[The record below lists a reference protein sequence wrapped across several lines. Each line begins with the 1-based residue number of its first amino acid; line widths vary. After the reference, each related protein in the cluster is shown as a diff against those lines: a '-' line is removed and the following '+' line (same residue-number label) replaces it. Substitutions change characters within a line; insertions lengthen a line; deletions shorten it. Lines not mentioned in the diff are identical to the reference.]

1 MWVENDVMYIGYY
14 SGGARVVD
22 VSGELRGNLYRQGR
36 EMARLWTGDAKGFR
50 PNIPFAW
57 GAQPHD
63 GLIYFN
69 DIHTGIWATKDGR
82 SSRTRHTEALT
93 VDGPQDVDASSLWTD
108 IDAAHHRQGP
118 EVENLDRA
126 RLGRNAL
133 YGDERVAV
141 IG

>member
-69 DIHTGIWATKDGR
+69 DIHTGIWVTKWSIQAER
-82 SSRTRHTEALT
+82 AKQTEAQRST
-93 VDGPQDVDASSLWTD
+93 VLRMSMPPACGRDVDA
-108 IDAAHHRQGP
+108 
-118 EVENLDRA
+118 
-126 RLGRNAL
+126 
-133 YGDERVAV
+133 VATIV
-141 IG
+141 